1 MTRRKVEEQEKL
13 TEKIG
18 LRVSVEFYKKMEQWQ
33 TQSNCRSVS
42 ELARRILYKEEIIWY
57 HKDSRLDETARELA
71 LIRKELNAI
80 GNNINQAVRIMN
92 TTPLPDLII
101 SEAKKISDSNDQ
113 LLLHLSRVAE
123 MTEAVSKQWL
133 QK

>member
-92 TTPLPDLII
+92 TTPLSDLIT
-101 SEAKKISDSNDQ
+101 SEDKNISDSNKQ
-113 LLLHLSRVAE
+113 LLRHLSRVAE
-123 MTEAVSKQWL
+123 MIEAVSKQWL

>member
-18 LRVSVEFYKKMEQWQ
+18 LRVSMEFYKKMEAWQ
-33 TQSNCRSVS
+33 IQSNCRSVS

-57 HKDSRLDETARELA
+57 HKDSRFDETARELA

-80 GNNINQAVRIMN
+80 GNNINQAVRTMN
-92 TTPLPDLII
+92 TTPLPESIVT
-101 SEAKKISDSNDQ
+101 EAKKLTDSNDQ
-113 LLLHLSRVAE
+113 LLLLLTRVTE
-123 MTEAVSKQWL
+123 IIEAVSKQWL

>member
-33 TQSNCRSVS
+33 AQSNCRSVS

-80 GNNINQAVRIMN
+80 GNNINQSVRIMN
-92 TTPLPDLII
+92 TTSLSDLIT
-101 SEAKKISDSNDQ
+101 SEAKKISDNNDQ